1 MDPGSSPTPKT
12 RHQVQPNA
20 MAPEESVVMEFVVAA
35 LQENATVVAAPHLVK
50 EHLALGAGHAV
61 VQAAA
66 ALESVLV
73 AVLDT
78 T

>member
-35 LQENATVVAAPHLVK
+35 LQENATVVA
-50 EHLALGAGHAV
+50 
-61 VQAAA
+61 
-66 ALESVLV
+66 
-73 AVLDT
+73 VLDT

>member
-1 MDPGSSPTPKT
+1 M
-12 RHQVQPNA
+12 QPNA

-35 LQENATVVAAPHLVK
+35 LQENATVVAAPRLVK